1 MTRCYHCD
9 MRVSTESVVYRLA
22 YPNNQGGDFMFIWAN
37 PKCDKFTEITIGMV
51 IDVAKANPIVQI
63 YNPLGLAGLKA
74 ICKLIEVYKEIN
86 G

>member
-1 MTRCYHCD
+1 
-9 MRVSTESVVYRLA
+9 
-22 YPNNQGGDFMFIWAN
+22 MFIWAN
-37 PKCDKFTEITIGMV
+37 PKCAQFEETTIGLV
-51 IDVAKANPIVQI
+51 IDIAKANPIVQI